1 MTPTL
6 RAVVT
11 GASGGIGRAL
21 ALHLAAGGAQVA
33 GTFRGDDDSRDAFA
47 QELREAGGDPLLRN
61 VDVASRDQVVA
72 FGNEVAST
80 FGGIDFWV
88 NNAARLMVRP
98 FLETTEDDWTSLMGT
113 NFLGYVWGCQVAAQ
127 HMTTQRSGS
136 IVNVSSV
143 VFEQPPTDLSA
154 YVSAKGAVTG
164 LTRALAVE
172 LGPLGVIVNA
182 VSPGA
187 TDTPLNDAAWTDT
200 VRENYMKR
208 IPARR
213 IGSPDEVAA
222 AIALLAEPGAR
233 YVTGQVIRADGGLV
247 LDGSVGHEQTH

>member
-1 MTPTL
+1 MSDSL

-21 ALHLAAGGAQVA
+21 ALHLAAQGAHVA
-33 GTFRGDDDSRDAFA
+33 GTFRGDDDARDSFA
-47 QELREAGGDPLLRN
+47 DEIRAAGGEPLLRS
-61 VDVASRDQVVA
+61 VDVSDRSALSV
-72 FGNEVAST
+72 FGDEAANT

-88 NNAARLMVRP
+88 NNAARLMVKP
-98 FLETTEDDWTSLMGT
+98 FLDTTEDDWSSLLSV
-113 NFLGYVWGCQVAAQ
+113 NFLGYVWGCQVAARY
-127 HMTTQRSGS
+127 MTSQGSGS

-172 LGPLGVIVNA
+172 LGPAGVIVNA

-187 TDTPLNDAAWTDT
+187 TDTPLNDAAWTDS
-200 VRENYMKR
+200 VRENYLRR

-213 IGSPDEVAA
+213 IGSPEEVAA
-222 AIALLAEPGAR
+222 AIALLAQPGAR

-247 LDGSVGHEQTH
+247 LDGSVGHEQTQ

>member
-1 MTPTL
+1 MTESL
-6 RAVVT
+6 RAVIT

-21 ALHLAAGGAQVA
+21 AVHLASKGACVA
-33 GTFRGDDDSRDAFA
+33 GTFRGEDSAREAFA
-47 QELREAGGDPLLRN
+47 DELRRAGGEPLLRD
-61 VDVASRDQVVA
+61 VDVANKDQVHA
-72 FGNEVAST
+72 FGDEAAKA

-88 NNAARLMVRP
+88 NNAAKLMVKP
-98 FLETTEDDWTSLMGT
+98 FADTTAEDWTQLMSI
-113 NFLGYVWGCQVAAQ
+113 NFYGYVWGCQVAAR
-127 HMTTQRSGS
+127 HMTAQKSGS

-154 YVSAKGAVTG
+154 YVSAKGAITG

-172 LGPLGVIVNA
+172 LGPTGIIVNA

-187 TDTPLNDAAWTDT
+187 TDTPLNDAAWSDQ
-200 VRENYMKR
+200 VRRRYEER

-213 IGSPDEVAA
+213 IGTPEEVAA
-222 AIALLAEPGAR
+222 AIALLAEPGAK
-233 YVTGQVIRADGGLV
+233 YMTGQVIRVDGGLV

>member
-1 MTPTL
+1 MTEPL

-21 ALHLAAGGAQVA
+21 ALHLAARGASVA
-33 GTFRGDDDSRDAFA
+33 GTFRGDDDAREAFASEIRDA
-47 QELREAGGDPLLRN
+47 GGRALLRS
-61 VDVASRDQVVA
+61 VDVSDRAAVVA
-72 FGNEVAST
+72 FGNEAADA

-88 NNAARLMVRP
+88 NNAARLMVKP
-98 FLETTEDDWTSLMGT
+98 FLETTEDDWSSLFSI

-127 HMTTQRSGS
+127 HMTRQQSGS

-172 LGPLGVIVNA
+172 LGPAGIVVNA

-187 TDTPLNDAAWTDT
+187 TDTPLNDAAWTDA
-200 VRENYMKR
+200 VRENYLKR

-213 IGSPDEVAA
+213 IGSPEEVAA
-222 AIALLAEPGAR
+222 AVALLADPGAR

-247 LDGSVGHEQTH
+247 LDGSVGHEQTP